1 VVLNRSLGYG
11 TYITVVRDTSHLEPA
26 AVLSLTTFD
35 DWGGEQHFREM
46 DVEISQWGNAGSR
59 NNAQYAIQPFYIP
72 GNLAPFIAPSG
83 TLTHVL
89 HWESGRASFKTVRGS
104 SIHPGAP
111 VAAEHVF
118 TSQVPTP
125 GKETFQL
132 LFYVVDSE
140 KSPMQKETEVVIE
153 KFEYLP

>member
-1 VVLNRSLGYG
+1 VSRG
-11 TYITVVRDTSHLEPA
+11 
-26 AVLSLTTFD
+26 
-35 DWGGEQHFREM
+35 
-46 DVEISQWGNAGSR
+46 GNAASK
-59 NNAQYAIQPFYIP
+59 NNAQYAVQPFYIP

-104 SIHPGAP
+104 SDHPRAP
-111 VAAEHVF
+111 VVAEHVF
-118 TSQVPTP
+118 TSEVPTP

-140 KSPMQKETEVVIE
+140 KSPLQKDTEVVIE